1 MKIRRF
7 ISIFMALMLMISL
20 IPTVA
25 LASNDWLSIDV
36 ASAQVGEDITVKV
49 IAQQEVQGIADV
61 SLSFS
66 FNKDVY
72 NVKSVTWNNIGSLV
86 AIGSDVSAANSAGN
100 AAASWN
106 DTYGATTLSNGTE
119 ICTLV
124 FTPLKLDNVNNGLS
138 MSLSITDAG
147 AGDITPALGT
157 VTKSVTITLPPSTI
171 VINTYAGKTYDGAA
185 VTDPTDVTVTGSDG
199 AVTFKYYSDANCT
212 NEISAPAKAGTY
224 WVKATVAANAT
235 HAAATSAAKSFTIEK
250 ADYTYAGPTE
260 SADKTVGNQ
269 YPAGGYAYAAGVNSE
284 TVTGTLGWFTDYEC
298 TAAATGTFNNVGTET
313 LYWQFTTA
321 DTNYVTVPKTGSVT
335 FNVSALPVQ
344 DVTFGQVSIVD
355 KTYGDPAFT
364 IAAVNNTQNGGAITY
379 SSSDENIATV
389 NASTGEVT
397 IKTQGSVEVTAT
409 AAAVTGYAQT
419 AAKYTLN
426 IAKKELTI
434 TDAEVAAKKYDGNTT
449 AAVTSVTLDG
459 IVPNETLVKDTDYT
473 VTGVYNDADVA
484 DANQVTVT
492 VTLLDTALAN
502 NYMIAGTYDKAATIA
517 KADGAAAPA
526 VTGSYAV
533 STTDDSKFAYTVTPI
548 AGAEYSDDGTT
559 YQDSNVFDNIIPE
572 STATFYARIKGTDN
586 VEVGAAGNTGVVTF
600 SKLDYPSA
608 PTLNYNVTGDSGN
621 RTITITEVTGA
632 EYAFDNGN
640 YSDVNTKSGIND
652 ATVTVKIRYK
662 ATATMNASQ
671 EATASVNTAK
681 EAQTLSFAEASVNK
695 TYGNAA
701 FTVTAANDRQD
712 GGAITYSS
720 TNQSVA
726 TVDAAGKVTIAGAGT
741 ATIKAQ
747 AAENAKYSQ
756 SAEAAYTL
764 TVAQAPLT
772 VTAKSYTIKVNGTVP
787 DLSQGTHYTVTGLVG
802 NDTIGGTITV
812 KYQQN
817 GQDATPDKTKTGTY
831 DIVISGA
838 EAPNANYAVPVHVN
852 GTLKIEQ
859 EYVGGGGYYVP
870 TVQKPTIEAGEGVKV
885 TLSADGKVAAI
896 EALEGYELE
905 SVKLNEIEKGI
916 VKEVK
921 NLKTGDKLVVTAKAV
936 VTEPDHTDIIAALG
950 DYKLTAR
957 SKIVT
962 MKNGKKAVKVTWH
975 DANGKELEF
984 DGVEIFRSTQRY
996 KGYDA
1001 EPIFDTDKDAYFNT
1015 AVKAGTKYYYRVRG
1029 YVEIDG
1035 ERYYTDYS
1043 LKAWRTVK

>member
-1 MKIRRF
+1 MKFRRF

-157 VTKSVTITLPPSTI
+157 VVKSVTITLPPSTI
-171 VINTYAGKTYDGAA
+171 VINTYAGKTYDGAV

-199 AVTFKYYSDANCT
+199 AVTFKYYSDENC
-212 NEISAPAKAGTY
+212 NSEISAPAKAGTY

-260 SADKTVGNQ
+260 STDKTVGNQ

-284 TVTGTLGWFTDYEC
+284 TVTGTLGWFTDSEC

-344 DVTFGQVSIVD
+344 DVTYGQVSTVD

-379 SSSDENIATV
+379 SSSDENIAAV

-397 IKTQGSVEVTAT
+397 IKKQGSVEVTAT

-434 TDAEVAAKKYDGNTT
+434 TDAEIAAKKYDGNTT

-484 DANQVTVT
+484 DANKVTVT
-492 VTLLDTALAN
+492 VTLLNTAMTD
-502 NYMIAGTYDKAATIA
+502 NYKIAGTFDKVATIA

-533 STTDDSKFAYTVTPI
+533 STTDDSKFAYTVTPVS
-548 AGAEYSDDGTT
+548 GAEYSDDGTT

-572 STATFYARIKGTDN
+572 STATFYARIKGSDN
-586 VEVGAAGNTGVVTF
+586 VEVGAAGNTGAVTF
-600 SKLDYPSA
+600 NKLDYPSA

-712 GGAITYSS
+712 GGAIAYSS

-756 SAEAAYTL
+756 SAEASYTL
-764 TVAQAPLT
+764 TVAQAPIT

-787 DLSQGTHYTVTGLVG
+787 DLTQGTHYTVTGLVG
-802 NDTIGGTITV
+802 NDVLGGTVAV
-812 KYQQN
+812 KYQKN
-817 GQDATPDKTKTGTY
+817 GQDAAPDKTKAGTY

-838 EAPNANYAVPVHVN
+838 EAPNANYATPVHVN

-885 TLSADGKVAAI
+885 TLSADGKVATI

-921 NLKTGDKLVVTAKAV
+921 DLKTGDKLVATAKKLLTPA
-936 VTEPDHTDIIAALG
+936 EELSALLG
-950 DYKLTAR
+950 EYKLVAR
-957 SKIVT
+957 SKRT
-962 MKNGKKAVKVTWH
+962 EAPSGKKAIMIYWF
-975 DANGKELEF
+975 DENGKQLEL
-984 DGVEIFRSTQRY
+984 DGVEIFRSV
-996 KGYDA
+996 KKNDGYGIK
-1001 EPIFDTDKDAYFNT
+1001 PIFTSKS
-1015 AVKAGTKYYYRVRG
+1015 GKYYNTSIETGTRYYYMVRG
-1029 YVEIDG
+1029 YVELDG
-1035 ERYYTDYS
+1035 VKYFTDWS
-1043 LKAWRTVK
+1043 KKAWRTAK